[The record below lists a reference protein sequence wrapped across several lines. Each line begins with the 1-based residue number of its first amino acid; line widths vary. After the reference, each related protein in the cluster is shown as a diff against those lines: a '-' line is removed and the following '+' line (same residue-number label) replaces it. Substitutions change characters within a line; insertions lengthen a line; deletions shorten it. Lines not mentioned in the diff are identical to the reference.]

1 MTANQHYDYLMVR
14 PGTGYKQL
22 YLTGRNIRVGQLIYT
37 MRANQM
43 TAEEA
48 AADMDLPVAQV
59 REAEVYYQIHRELIE
74 READE
79 EKQRLIASGVNL

>member
-1 MTANQHYDYLMVR
+1 
-14 PGTGYKQL
+14 
-22 YLTGRNIRVGQLIYT
+22 

>member
-1 MTANQHYDYLMVR
+1 MTANQHYNCLVASPDTR
-14 PGTGYKQL
+14 YKQL
-22 YLTGRNIRVGQLIYT
+22 YLKGRNIRVGQLIYT

-48 AADMDLPVAQV
+48 AADMDLPLAQV

-79 EKQRLIASGVNL
+79 EKRRLIALGVNL